1 MLLYTY
7 INKKG
12 KYMSKTKEYYTNEV
26 EKQVDDITNQFVKG
40 DISEDSAI
48 EKLLKV
54 DNLEMVMD
62 KDNIGDHLYY
72 AKYDNQGVN

>member
-1 MLLYTY
+1 
-7 INKKG
+7 
-12 KYMSKTKEYYTNEV
+12 MSKTKEYFTNEV

-40 DISEDSAI
+40 DISEDVAI

-54 DNLEMVMD
+54 DNLELVLD

-72 AKYDNQGVN
+72 AKYDNEGVN